1 MFFVSATFAQKRGD
15 LVVLKDSITGKDTV
29 LMKIS
34 IVDEHPAK
42 MQYAINTSSDYLGE
56 KRLTPNDVITFR
68 KGKKVYYS
76 RKIKIVDNERSIF
89 LQRIFFQ
96 HQDSL
101 SFYLFFNEKGKS
113 ELYYQMGTKSTILP
127 LSITDDGEKRSAL
140 SDYLLQSPIAKNN
153 VILQNYIKIM
163 PPTFSAYK
171 KRAYI
176 CRTGN
181 LNLIPSFRWGILTGG
196 GFSQLKM
203 KKGTSYDKQLQWY
216 VGAFADVPLAY
227 GGISFHPELAFQKVS
242 ALVPFAD
249 NGHHDIAYNRTNLR
263 IPLLLRYTIA
273 HVKGRFIPYLQAGP
287 ELNLKLSGD
296 TKVQSYG
303 VDNEGFAQAPTTSVE
318 CNKFFLST
326 VTAGVGIEYK
336 QNLRHSFFIDL
347 RFLQDISK
355 DTFDFSSNG
364 FYLTVSYNL

>member
-113 ELYYQMGTKSTILP
+113 ELYYQLGTKSKILP

-171 KRAYI
+171 KRNTR
-176 CRTGN
+176 RT
-181 LNLIPSFRWGILTGG
+181 I
-196 GFSQLKM
+196 
-203 KKGTSYDKQLQWY
+203 
-216 VGAFADVPLAY
+216 
-227 GGISFHPELAFQKVS
+227 
-242 ALVPFAD
+242 
-249 NGHHDIAYNRTNLR
+249 
-263 IPLLLRYTIA
+263 
-273 HVKGRFIPYLQAGP
+273 
-287 ELNLKLSGD
+287 
-296 TKVQSYG
+296 
-303 VDNEGFAQAPTTSVE
+303 
-318 CNKFFLST
+318 
-326 VTAGVGIEYK
+326 
-336 QNLRHSFFIDL
+336 
-347 RFLQDISK
+347 
-355 DTFDFSSNG
+355 
-364 FYLTVSYNL
+364 